1 MWHSLVVRS
10 VRDRKVAS
18 SNLVTSTTGGKTPP
32 FLLENGYCRFLLF
45 LAGFTAFRES
55 RLSRFN
61 RIKLKGNFAPF
72 FCDLESPQNPD
83 FAESE
88 GSGGKAKKQTVFVL
102 SKQPTSRA
110 GDAREYSLFRRYAPY
125 KSCHGGK
132 TLPII
137 CENAM
142 GVFLLYG
149 RFFLF
154 RKKSR
159 KLNFLRGARYRSQN

>member
-1 MWHSLVVRS
+1 MER
-10 VRDRKVAS
+10 R
-18 SNLVTSTTGGKTPP
+18 
-32 FLLENGYCRFLLF
+32 
-45 LAGFTAFRES
+45 
-55 RLSRFN
+55 
-61 RIKLKGNFAPF
+61 
-72 FCDLESPQNPD
+72 
-83 FAESE
+83 
-88 GSGGKAKKQTVFVL
+88 KKQTEFVL

-110 GDAREYSLFRRYAPY
+110 RDARKSSLLSRYAPY
-125 KSCHGGK
+125 NSCHGGK

-159 KLNFLRGARYRSQN
+159 KLNFLRYARFARKEKGKFKNIS